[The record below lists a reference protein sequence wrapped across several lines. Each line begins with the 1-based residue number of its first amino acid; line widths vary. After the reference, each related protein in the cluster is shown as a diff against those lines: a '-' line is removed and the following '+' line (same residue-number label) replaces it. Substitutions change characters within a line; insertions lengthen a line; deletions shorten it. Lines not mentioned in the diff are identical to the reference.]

1 MPQPGNAST
10 RQSRVEHSAL
20 LPRLPL
26 PPHLPEPPIA
36 IAEMADA
43 FGVTH
48 RTLHFHE
55 EKGLIHPTR
64 SGSMRTYPTDQ
75 VTRMAFVTFCRETG
89 MPIAQIQDL
98 LAEMANATS
107 QEDAEQTF
115 RRALAERR
123 AELAANQALVR
134 RQMQQIAE
142 YLADSLTD
150 QGDDDNEERQP
161 FLTELENTCLTL
173 MAEGYTPVR
182 IAAATRRSIDDVLA
196 VEASVIRKFG
206 SSNRFQAVAKAVLL
220 GLVGE

>member
-1 MPQPGNAST
+1 
-10 RQSRVEHSAL
+10 
-20 LPRLPL
+20 
-26 PPHLPEPPIA
+26 
-36 IAEMADA
+36 MADA

-48 RTLHFHE
+48 RTLHFYE

-89 MPIAQIQDL
+89 MPVAQIQDL
-98 LAEMANATS
+98 LSEMETATT
-107 QEDAEQTF
+107 QEQTEQIF
-115 RRALAERR
+115 RRALVERR

-142 YLADSLTD
+142 YLADSVSD
-150 QGDDDNEERQP
+150 RGDEDSDERLP
-161 FLTELENTCLTL
+161 FLTEFENTCLAL

-182 IAAATRRSIDDVLA
+182 IAAATRRNIDEILD